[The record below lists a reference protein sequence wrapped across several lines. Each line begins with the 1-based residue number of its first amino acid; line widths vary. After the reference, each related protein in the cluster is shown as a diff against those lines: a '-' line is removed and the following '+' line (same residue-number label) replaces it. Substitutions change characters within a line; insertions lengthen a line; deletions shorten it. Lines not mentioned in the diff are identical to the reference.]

1 MKEHTHTHIHMYI
14 YLIMCV
20 CILECSPDEARIEA
34 QIAEDLAFYEK
45 IIAVDDAVLRAA
57 TLRALVCL
65 SKEPLNFIKRALI
78 FY

>member
-1 MKEHTHTHIHMYI
+1 
-14 YLIMCV
+14 MCV
-20 CILECSPDEARIEA
+20 CILECSPDEARLEAQTDEARLEA
-34 QIAEDLAFYEK
+34 QIAQDLAFYEQ

>member
-1 MKEHTHTHIHMYI
+1 MKEHTHIYMYI
-14 YLIMCV
+14 YVITCV

-57 TLRALVCL
+57 TLSALVCL
-65 SKEPLNFIKRALI
+65 SKKPSHFMKGAFTLN
-78 FY
+78 